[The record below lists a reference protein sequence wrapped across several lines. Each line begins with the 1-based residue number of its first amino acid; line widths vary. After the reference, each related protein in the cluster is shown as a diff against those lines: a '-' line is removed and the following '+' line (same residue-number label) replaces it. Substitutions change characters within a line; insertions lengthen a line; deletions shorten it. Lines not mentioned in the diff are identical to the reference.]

1 MYQKLLIS
9 HFLTTLND
17 QCGTKLMLRHTTLTQ
32 WPNTQ
37 VI

>member
-9 HFLTTLND
+9 NFLTIRND

-32 WPNTQ
+32 WHNTQ